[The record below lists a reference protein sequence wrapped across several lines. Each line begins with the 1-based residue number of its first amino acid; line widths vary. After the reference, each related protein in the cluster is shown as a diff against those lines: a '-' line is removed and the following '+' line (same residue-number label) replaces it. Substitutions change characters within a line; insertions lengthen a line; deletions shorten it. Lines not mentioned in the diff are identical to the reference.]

1 MWPASDTSA
10 RLPER
15 TPPTASTSRM
25 MPERAMTI
33 VSWRP
38 CTALASRAPCSPL
51 IGPRRAPPAADSGAC
66 AEAGAARRAPADA
79 QRRGPLAGAP
89 DRHVLPPDAAGP
101 AGADRL
107 EVGFFGG
114 EAGGVVEVAS
124 GAALAVAGLG
134 LVEDAAHEPGA
145 RHRPPQTPGI
155 AEIEPDS
162 QDHAHGVS

>member
-1 MWPASDTSA
+1 M
-10 RLPER
+10 
-15 TPPTASTSRM
+15 
-25 MPERAMTI
+25 
-33 VSWRP
+33 
-38 CTALASRAPCSPL
+38 
-51 IGPRRAPPAADSGAC
+51 GAGD
-66 AEAGAARRAPADA
+66 AEQAGAARRTPADA
-79 QRRGPLAGAP
+79 ERRVPVTGAP
-89 DRHVLPPDAAGP
+89 DRHVLPSDPAGP

-107 EVGFFGG
+107 EVGFLGG

-162 QDHAHGVS
+162 QDHA